1 MNKLL
6 SAITASILICG
17 AAQAEVTPEYGK
29 YDPRVRSLEYNK
41 WDVTRLTTFFG
52 VSTHIA
58 FGADEKIVD
67 IALGDPTAWEI
78 IPRVNN
84 LYIRPLADNPDTNL
98 TIITDRRS
106 YQFALFT
113 ATRSE
118 TDKTAWQD
126 PNLIYSLRFLYAD
139 EENERLRREE
149 EKTALQAKLDDA
161 KETLKSQNLAE
172 ENIDYWVAGSK
183 QITPTKAK
191 DDGRFIYLT
200 FSNNRDIPA
209 IYEVDEFGEESLIN
223 TSVEGN
229 IVVIH
234 RMVKQL
240 RLRKGSYVACVINR
254 SFDLDS
260 GKDNTTG
267 TISTEVKRTIK
278 GAE

>member
-1 MNKLL
+1 MNKLF
-6 SAITASILICG
+6 SAITLSLLLCGTAS
-17 AAQAEVTPEYGK
+17 AEVTPDYGK
-29 YDPRVRSLEYNK
+29 YDPRVRVIDYNK
-41 WDVTRLTTFFG
+41 MEVTKLTTFFG

-58 FGADEKIVD
+58 FSNDEEIID

-78 IPRVNN
+78 IPRINN

-98 TIITDRRS
+98 TIITDKRS

-113 ATRSE
+113 ASRSE

-126 PNLIYSLRFLYAD
+126 PNLIYSLAFSYAD
-139 EENERLRREE
+139 EEDERLKLLK
-149 EKTALQAKLDDA
+149 EKEALTAKLDDA
-161 KETLKSQNLAE
+161 KEALKSRTLDD

-183 QITPTKAK
+183 QIAPTKAK

-209 IYEVDEFGEESLIN
+209 IYEVDEFGQESLIN
-223 TSVEGN
+223 SSVQGN
-229 IVVIH
+229 TVVIH

-240 RLRKGSYVACVINR
+240 RLRKGSYVACLINR
-254 SFDLDS
+254 SFDLDA

-278 GAE
+278 GVE